1 MMAGSDLNRLLQ
13 LDRLAFL
20 RSRWAISAYTNVLA
34 TVAVAVS
41 GLANVIVLAH
51 HVDLV
56 LFGAIGLSVLLM
68 NGIAAFD
75 GIRPVIILRWA
86 DPDEPKHNL
95 FGSVLLY
102 SMATGGVVGI
112 GALLIAWNSGF
123 GFGTAVIL
131 GCACMLHFPASGIA
145 SFLDA
150 LKDTLYTGTT
160 RSLGWCLVYSVF
172 MGLALGGTGLWAYL
186 SALVLFQLAL
196 IALYALRLSKNS
208 DVTMSMAE
216 RDFAQIARIARAT
229 VDVLGFNLAAVVLGI
244 ADRLAVNALVGVQA
258 YGLYAG
264 PYDLAVRPNAIFRVL
279 ATVSLPELVHRG
291 ARAFTGQ
298 WWVLLVAT
306 FWLTSIVSIT
316 TAAFSE
322 TVVVFALGKTFSASA
337 TSFGLLVGTLP
348 FFALSYFGAVL
359 CQATGEFRLQRQV
372 FVWGALGFI
381 VVLAPLVLSHGLE
394 GAALAVVL
402 ARFVDPVLI
411 GLLLNRLGLRVAYW
425 QCSAALAVYLV
436 ALFLAITGWLIE
448 AAVVMVL
455 LSVLLARLL
464 SSLRPA
470 NPDREASKC
479 DGEQT

>member
-1 MMAGSDLNRLLQ
+1 MTDSSDFGRLLQ
-13 LDRLAFL
+13 LNRLAFL
-20 RSRWAISAYTNVLA
+20 RSRWAVSAYTNVLA
-34 TVAVAVS
+34 TAAVAVS

-86 DPDEPKHNL
+86 DADEPKHNL

-102 SMATGGVVGI
+102 SMAMGGVVGI

-123 GFGTAVIL
+123 GFGTAAIL

-160 RSLGWCLVYSVF
+160 RSLGWCLVYTIF
-172 MGLALGGTGLWAYL
+172 MGLALSGTGLWAYL
-186 SALVLFQLAL
+186 SALVLFQLVL
-196 IALYALRLSKNS
+196 ITLYSHRLSRRS
-208 DVTMSMAE
+208 DVSMSLAE
-216 RDFAQIARIARAT
+216 RDIGQIVRIARAT
-229 VDVLGFNLAAVVLGI
+229 VDVLGFNLAAVVLGV
-244 ADRLAVNALVGVQA
+244 ADRLAVNALVGVKA

-291 ARAFTGQ
+291 ARAFTRQ
-298 WWVLLVAT
+298 WWVLLLVT
-306 FWLTSIVSIT
+306 FWLTSFVSIT

-322 TVVVFALGKTFSASA
+322 TVVVFALGETFRASA

-381 VVLAPLVLSHGLE
+381 IVLAPLVLRFGLE

-402 ARFVDPVLI
+402 ARFVDPALI
-411 GLLLNRLGLRVAYW
+411 ALLLNRLGLKVAYW
-425 QCSAALAVYLV
+425 QCGAALAVYLL
-436 ALFLAITGWLIE
+436 ALFLALAGRPLE
-448 AAVVMVL
+448 AAGVVLL

-470 NPDREASKC
+470 NAECEASKY
-479 DGEQT
+479 DGELE

>member
-1 MMAGSDLNRLLQ
+1 MDGSDFGRFLQ
-13 LDRLAFL
+13 LNRLAFL
-20 RSRWAISAYTNVLA
+20 RSRWAVSAYTNVLA

-86 DPDEPKHNL
+86 DAEEPKDNL
-95 FGSVLLY
+95 FGSVFFY
-102 SMATGGVVGI
+102 SMAMGGVVGI

-131 GCACMLHFPASGIA
+131 GCACMLHFPASGIG

-160 RSLGWCLVYSVF
+160 RSLGWCLVYSIF
-172 MGLALGGTGLWAYL
+172 MGLALSGTGLWAYL
-186 SALVLFQLAL
+186 CALVLFQLVL
-196 IALYALRLSKNS
+196 ITLYARRLRRNGE
-208 DVTMSMAE
+208 VPMSLAE
-216 RDFAQIARIARAT
+216 RDFGQIVRIARAT
-229 VDVLGFNLAAVVLGI
+229 VDVLGFNLAAVVLGL
-244 ADRLAVNALVGVQA
+244 ADRLAVNALVGVKA

-291 ARAFTGQ
+291 VLAFTRH
-298 WWVLLVAT
+298 WWVLMIAT
-306 FWLTSIVSIT
+306 FWLTSLLSIT

-322 TVVVFALGKTFSASA
+322 TVVVFALGETFRASA

-359 CQATGEFRLQRQV
+359 CQAAGQFKLQRQV
-372 FVWGALGFI
+372 FMWGALGFI
-381 VVLAPLVLSHGLE
+381 VVLTPLVLRFGLE

-402 ARFVDPVLI
+402 SRFVDPALI
-411 GLLLNRLGLRVAYW
+411 ALLLNRLELRVAYW
-425 QCSAALAVYLV
+425 PCGAALGIYLL
-436 ALFLAITGWLIE
+436 ALFLALTGWLLE
-448 AAVVMVL
+448 AAAVMVV
-455 LSVLLARLL
+455 LSILLARLL
-464 SSLRPA
+464 SSLKPA
-470 NPDREASKC
+470 NPEPEASKC
-479 DGEQT
+479 DGERK